1 MKKWK
6 SRRNRR
12 RGGDRPSVFFLIVFA
27 LGLIFLTILFVRGI
41 GRAAPPGLPGAPPA
55 SQR

>member
-1 MKKWK
+1 MKKRK
-6 SRRNRR
+6 QRRNKT
-12 RGGDRPSVFFLIVFA
+12 RGGGRPSLFFLIVFA